1 MLIIDKCADYDMATN
16 YKIGYIQTYLKN
28 DHANIEYIIYTYGFA
43 EALTEYKLRFGN
55 RNIEP
60 TVLMLDLA
68 TLIIDKVISVYQVY
82 NVAAAADAEA
92 EAEAEADAADDDTD
106 VDFEAEADAA
116 AEAAESEHDIA
127 GISSI
132 YCENPTEASL
142 NGVADEDNTDVN
154 YRVFSPSVLS
164 LNDTE
169 VHSDNY
175 DDDYDD
181 Y

>member
-1 MLIIDKCADYDMATN
+1 MVDQCADYDMATN
-16 YKIGYIQTYLKN
+16 YKIGDIQTYLKN
-28 DHANIEYIIYTYGFA
+28 DHANIEYIIYIYGFA
-43 EALTEYKLRFGN
+43 EALTEYKARFGN
-55 RNIEP
+55 RDIEP

-82 NVAAAADAEA
+82 SEVADDAT
-92 EAEAEADAADDDTD
+92 DDTDDDTD
-106 VDFEAEADAA
+106 VDFEEEADEAEEAEA
-116 AEAAESEHDIA
+116 DIA

-142 NGVADEDNTDVN
+142 NGVAEDDTDVN

-169 VHSDNY
+169 VHSDDY